1 MLPLSYTYS
10 RNIASLSSGPAR
22 YFKGPFKYLN
32 DSQIPTLFYTLAHEI
47 TTLFC
52 NSTLK
57 KVPFSGTFHSPPPPC
72 PSEESLSVGID
83 SVYFYHPKHATKSF
97 LHVVRN
103 YSIRMRR
110 RVIPPALFSPLLKQ
124 INVCHFVNCF
134 IYLFIYLSSATASE
148 LDIQLQ
154 ALLKDLVMTQPEVV
168 IPEVQ
173 LHCKELMVNFNR

>member
-57 KVPFSGTFHSPPPPC
+57 KVPFSGTFHSPPPPAPQKNPC
-72 PSEESLSVGID
+72 
-83 SVYFYHPKHATKSF
+83 
-97 LHVVRN
+97 
-103 YSIRMRR
+103 
-110 RVIPPALFSPLLKQ
+110 LLVLIQ
-124 INVCHFVNCF
+124 F
-134 IYLFIYLSSATASE
+134 IFTIQNMQQRASY
-148 LDIQLQ
+148 
-154 ALLKDLVMTQPEVV
+154 M
-168 IPEVQ
+168 
-173 LHCKELMVNFNR
+173 